1 MSALTPERECGAAAA
16 SRSERDYAALAARIA
31 EWGSELGFDAI
42 GVSDTDLTSEEVR
55 LLNWLALGR
64 HGEMDYMARHGT
76 RRARAAELVP
86 GTIRVITARLN
97 YWPDRAEA
105 PDRKSVV

>member
-1 MSALTPERECGAAAA
+1 MAA
-16 SRSERDYAALAARIA
+16 SASEPDYTALATRIGA
-31 EWGSELGFDAI
+31 WGRELGFDAI

-76 RRARAAELVP
+76 RRARAVELVP
-86 GTIRVITARLN
+86 GTIRV
-97 YWPDRAEA
+97 
-105 PDRKSVV
+105 